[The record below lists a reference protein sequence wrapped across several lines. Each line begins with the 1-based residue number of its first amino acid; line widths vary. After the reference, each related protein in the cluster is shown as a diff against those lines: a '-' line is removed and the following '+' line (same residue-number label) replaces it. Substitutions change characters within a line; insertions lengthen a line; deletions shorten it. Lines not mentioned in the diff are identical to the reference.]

1 MQAVG
6 TSRRLLA
13 EFFTLGA
20 FIREPEERGKGRE
33 GGNGDKSDG
42 AALTNLFFRNT
53 SLCVDVHLGRRTLKT
68 GKHEGNGPIDLR
80 RQGL

>member
-20 FIREPEERGKGRE
+20 YVCPIIREPEERGKGRE

-53 SLCVDVHLGRRTLKT
+53 SMCVDVHL
-68 GKHEGNGPIDLR
+68 
-80 RQGL
+80 